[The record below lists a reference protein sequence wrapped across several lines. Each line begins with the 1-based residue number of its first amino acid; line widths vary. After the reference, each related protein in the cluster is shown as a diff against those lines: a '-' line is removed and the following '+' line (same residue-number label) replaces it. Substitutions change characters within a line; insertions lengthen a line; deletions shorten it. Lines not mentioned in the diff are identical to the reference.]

1 MQAGRNEGLINI
13 GDIGP
18 EKRGRFPVGA
28 NSSRSNDDFFAGA
41 RMTGTV
47 DREGYRYIPGP
58 FQYSAGVASL
68 PGFAI
73 ERVRFAN
80 PVPLTEG
87 FRRIEAFLGDAALPL
102 TAFCAC
108 ELRSPA
114 PFTDAGFIAFN
125 REYVGTLERWGVFAN
140 DRNPVARS
148 NVCPEIDKPA
158 TPSFHAFSYVRPV
171 AVDRPSFVI
180 AGSGESQEGTGPYR
194 DKTIRY
200 GETSPDA
207 IAEKGRYVLGVMEAR
222 MSALGASWASTTA
235 VQVYTVHD
243 LYPILGSEIVARG
256 AARHG
261 LTWQFCRPPVIGL
274 EYEMDCRGVA
284 TELVLPV

>member
-1 MQAGRNEGLINI
+1 M
-13 GDIGP
+13 P
-18 EKRGRFPVGA
+18 E
-28 NSSRSNDDFFAGA
+28 
-41 RMTGTV
+41 TI
-47 DREGYRYIPGP
+47 DRVGYRYIPGP
-58 FQYSAGVASL
+58 FQYSAGVAAL

-80 PVPLTEG
+80 PVPVAEG

-125 REYVGTLERWGVFAN
+125 RVYVGTLERWGIFAD

-158 TPSFHAFSYVRPV
+158 EPSFHAFCYVTP
-171 AVDRPSFVI
+171 APGTGGSFVV
-180 AGSGESQEGTGPYR
+180 AGSGESLEGPGPYR
-194 DKTIRY
+194 EKTVRH

-207 IAEKGRYVLGVMEAR
+207 ILEKGRYVLGVMEQR
-222 MSALGASWASTTA
+222 MAALGADWRATTA

-243 LYPILGSEIVARG
+243 LYPFLSSEIVARG

-261 LTWQFCRPPVIGL
+261 LTWHFCRPPVIGL
-274 EYEMDCRGVA
+274 EYEMDCRAVA
-284 TELVLPV
+284 TERVIEGSF

>member
-1 MQAGRNEGLINI
+1 MSE
-13 GDIGP
+13 
-18 EKRGRFPVGA
+18 
-28 NSSRSNDDFFAGA
+28 
-41 RMTGTV
+41 TV

-58 FQYSAGVASL
+58 FQYSAGVAAL

-80 PVPLTEG
+80 PVPLVEG
-87 FRRIEAFLGDAALPL
+87 FGRIEAFLRDAGLKL

-114 PFTDAGFIAFN
+114 PFTDEGFIAFN
-125 REYVGTLERWGVFAN
+125 RTYVGTLERWGIVAN

-148 NVCPEIDKPA
+148 NVCPEIAAPA
-158 TPSFHAFSYVRPV
+158 TPSFHAFSYVTP
-171 AVDRPSFVI
+171 AAGAPHSFVI

-194 DKTIRY
+194 NKTVRY
-200 GETSPDA
+200 GETNADA
-207 IAEKGRYVLGVMEAR
+207 MAEKGRYVLGVMENR
-222 MSALGASWASTTA
+222 MAALGANWGSTTA

-243 LYPILGSEIVARG
+243 LYPFLGTEIVARG

-284 TELVLPV
+284 TERVIAG

>member
-1 MQAGRNEGLINI
+1 MTETI
-13 GDIGP
+13 
-18 EKRGRFPVGA
+18 
-28 NSSRSNDDFFAGA
+28 DF
-41 RMTGTV
+41 T
-47 DREGYRYIPGP
+47 GYRYIPGP
-58 FQYSAGVASL
+58 FQYSAGVAAL
-68 PGFAI
+68 PGYAI

-80 PVPLTEG
+80 PVPLEDG
-87 FRRIEAFLGDAALPL
+87 FRRIVAFLRHAALPL

-114 PFTDAGFIAFN
+114 PFTDAGFVAFN
-125 REYVGTLERWGVFAN
+125 RAYVGTLERWGIFAN

-148 NVCPEIDKPA
+148 NVCPEIDPPA
-158 TPSFHAFSYVRPV
+158 TPSFHAFCYVTP
-171 AVDRPSFVI
+171 AAPAPHSFVI

-194 DKTIRY
+194 DKTVRY
-200 GETSPDA
+200 GEITPDA
-207 IAEKGRYVLGVMEAR
+207 IAEKGRYVLGVMERR
-222 MSALGASWASTTA
+222 MAAFGTNWGSTTG

-243 LYPILGSEIVARG
+243 LYPFLGTEIVGRS

-284 TELVLPV
+284 IERVLES

>member
-1 MQAGRNEGLINI
+1 MSETA
-13 GDIGP
+13 
-18 EKRGRFPVGA
+18 
-28 NSSRSNDDFFAGA
+28 
-41 RMTGTV
+41 

-58 FQYSAGVASL
+58 FQYSAGVAAL

-80 PVPLTEG
+80 PVPLVEG
-87 FRRIEAFLGDAALPL
+87 FQRIEAFLRDASLPL

-114 PFTDAGFIAFN
+114 PFTDEGFIAFN
-125 REYVGTLERWGVFAN
+125 RTYVGTLERWGIVAN

-148 NVCPEIDKPA
+148 NVCPEIAPPA
-158 TPSFHAFSYVRPV
+158 TPSFHAFSYVRP
-171 AVDRPSFVI
+171 AAGAPHSFVI

-194 DKTIRY
+194 NKTVRY
-200 GETSPDA
+200 GETNADA
-207 IAEKGRYVLGVMEAR
+207 MTEKGRYVLGVMEGR
-222 MSALGASWASTTA
+222 MAALGANWGSTTA

-243 LYPILGSEIVARG
+243 LYPFLGTEIVTRG

-274 EYEMDCRGVA
+274 EYEMDCRGLA
-284 TELVLPV
+284 TERVIEG

>member
-1 MQAGRNEGLINI
+1 M
-13 GDIGP
+13 
-18 EKRGRFPVGA
+18 
-28 NSSRSNDDFFAGA
+28 S
-41 RMTGTV
+41 GTV
-47 DREGYRYIPGP
+47 DRGGYRYIPGP
-58 FQYSAGVASL
+58 FQYSAGVAAL
-68 PGFAI
+68 PGHAI

-80 PVPLTEG
+80 PVPLADG
-87 FRRIEAFLGDAALPL
+87 FRRIEAFLRAAGLPL

-125 REYVGTLERWGVFAN
+125 REYVGTLERWGIVAN

-148 NVCPEIDKPA
+148 NVCPEIDPPA
-158 TPSFHAFSYVRPV
+158 TPGFHAFCYVRPL
-171 AVDRPSFVI
+171 ADAAHSFVC

-194 DKTIRY
+194 DKTVRY
-200 GETSPDA
+200 GETTPDA
-207 IAEKGRYVLGVMEAR
+207 IEEKARYVLGVMEKR
-222 MSALGASWASTTA
+222 MAALGGTWESTTG

-243 LYPILGSEIVARG
+243 LYPFLGTEIVRRG

-284 TELVLPV
+284 IERVLPT

>member
-1 MQAGRNEGLINI
+1 
-13 GDIGP
+13 
-18 EKRGRFPVGA
+18 
-28 NSSRSNDDFFAGA
+28 
-41 RMTGTV
+41 MTETI
-47 DREGYRYIPGP
+47 DRQGYRYIPGP
-58 FQYSAGVASL
+58 FQYSAGVAAL

-80 PVPLTEG
+80 PVPVAEG
-87 FRRIEAFLGDAALPL
+87 FRRIEAHLRDAALPL

-125 REYVGTLERWGVFAN
+125 REYVGTLERWGIFAN

-148 NVCPEIDKPA
+148 NVCPEIGKPSG
-158 TPSFHAFSYVRPV
+158 PSFHAFCYVTP
-171 AVDRPSFVI
+171 ASGAGPSFVV

-194 DKTIRY
+194 DKTIRH

-207 IAEKGRYVLGVMEAR
+207 IAEKARYVHGVMEKR
-222 MSALGASWASTTA
+222 MAALETTWGATTA

-243 LYPILGSEIVARG
+243 LYPFLAGEIVGRG

-261 LTWQFCRPPVIGL
+261 LTWHFCRPPVIGL
-274 EYEMDCRGVA
+274 EYEMDCRRVA
-284 TELVLPV
+284 VERVIEG

>member
-1 MQAGRNEGLINI
+1 
-13 GDIGP
+13 
-18 EKRGRFPVGA
+18 
-28 NSSRSNDDFFAGA
+28 
-41 RMTGTV
+41 MTATI

-58 FQYSAGVASL
+58 FQYSAGVAAL
-68 PGFAI
+68 PGYLI

-80 PVPLTEG
+80 PVPLLDG
-87 FRRIEAFLGDAALPL
+87 FRRIETFLRDMGLPS

-125 REYVGTLERWGVFAN
+125 RDYVGTLERWGIFAN

-148 NVCPEIDKPA
+148 NVCPEIDPPS
-158 TPSFHAFSYVRPV
+158 TPSFHAFSYVMPAPV
-171 AVDRPSFVI
+171 TPAPGAPHSYVI
-180 AGSGESQEGTGPYR
+180 AGSGESQEGSGPYR
-194 DKTIRY
+194 DKTVRY

-207 IAEKGRYVLGVMEAR
+207 IAEKGRYVLGVMETR
-222 MSALGASWASTTA
+222 MAALGGAWGSTTG

-243 LYPILGSEIVARG
+243 LYPFLGSEIVRRG

-274 EYEMDCRGVA
+274 EYEMDCRCVA
-284 TELVLPV
+284 TERVLPA